1 MLYSGNLEPSI
12 EELLDDPIAVLIMA
26 RDRITPEI
34 VWSEIV
40 EARQKLERRRCA
52 GSRAP
57 AHSLFEG
64 A

>member
-12 EELLDDPIAVLIMA
+12 EELLDDPIVVLIMA

-34 VWSEIV
+34 VWFEIAEV
-40 EARQKLERRRCA
+40 RQKLERRRCA
-52 GSRAP
+52 GSRSP